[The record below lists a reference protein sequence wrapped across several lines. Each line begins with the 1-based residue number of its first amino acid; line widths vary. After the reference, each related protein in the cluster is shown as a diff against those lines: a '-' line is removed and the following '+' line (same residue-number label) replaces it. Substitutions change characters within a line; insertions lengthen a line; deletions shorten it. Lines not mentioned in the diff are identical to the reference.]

1 LSGLNLILLGP
12 PGAGK
17 GTQARRLSDRHGIPQ
32 ISTGDILRAAV
43 KRGTPLGL
51 QAQRYMERGD
61 LVPDKLV
68 LEVIG
73 ERLAAPD
80 CRNGFVLD
88 GFPRTL
94 PQAEALDDILA
105 RAGLPLSKVLA
116 LEVPEEVVVSRGI
129 GRWSCP
135 VCGSTYHL
143 VTAPPRNEGLCDR
156 DGTQLVQRPDDQA
169 PQIRQR
175 MKEYREKTGPLKDI
189 YRRKGL
195 LVEIDGSPSPD
206 QVSAAI
212 ERSLQP

>member
-51 QAQRYMERGD
+51 QAQQYMERGD
-61 LVPDKLV
+61 LVPDALV

-73 ERLAAPD
+73 ERLAAAD
-80 CRNGFVLD
+80 CQKGFVLD
-88 GFPRTL
+88 GFPRTI
-94 PQAEALDDILA
+94 PQAEALDQMLL
-105 RAGLPLSKVLA
+105 RSGLPLTKVLA
-116 LEVPEEVVVSRGI
+116 LDVPEELVVARGI

-135 VCGSTYHL
+135 TCGATYHL
-143 VTAPPRNEGLCDR
+143 VTAPPRRAGLCDR
-156 DGTQLVQRPDDQA
+156 DGTPLVQRPDDQA

-175 MKEYREKTGPLKDI
+175 MKEYRTKTGPLTDF

-195 LVEIDGSPSPD
+195 LVEIDGSRKPEE
-206 QVSAAI
+206 VFAAI
-212 ERSLQP
+212 EEALKS